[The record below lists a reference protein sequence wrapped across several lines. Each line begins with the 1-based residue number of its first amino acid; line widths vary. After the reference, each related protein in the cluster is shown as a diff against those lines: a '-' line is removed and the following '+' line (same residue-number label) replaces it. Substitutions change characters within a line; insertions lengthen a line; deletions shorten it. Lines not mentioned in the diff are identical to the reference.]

1 MFLPAASLSA
11 VSVAGYDV
19 IRLEVTSDGSLDAG
33 FASLDGCCGSSVGS
47 TAMDVA
53 GVGGGGGGG
62 GSSGSA
68 GGGGDDDDDPLS
80 VNKFIDRTPSSS
92 SCRCC

>member
-1 MFLPAASLSA
+1 MFLPAASLPT

-19 IRLEVTSDGSLDAG
+19 IRLEATSDGSLDAG
-33 FASLDGCCGSSVGS
+33 FASLEGCCGSSVGS
-47 TAMDVA
+47 TAMVVA

-68 GGGGDDDDDPLS
+68 GGGGDDDPLS

>member
-1 MFLPAASLSA
+1 MVLPETSLPT

-19 IRLEVTSDGSLDAG
+19 IRLEATSDGNLDAG
-33 FASLDGCCGSSVGS
+33 FASLDACCRSSAGS

-68 GGGGDDDDDPLS
+68 GGGGDDPLS
-80 VNKFIDRTPSSS
+80 FDKFIDRTPSSS